1 MSREP
6 VQIRSAGGFAT
17 LQSESEDDAPSLLD
31 ALRQHIA
38 RVEQAT
44 PQLAGARLR
53 SLPWTIGIPEID
65 AHIAS
70 SGLARSGIHDISPKA
85 YGDIPAATGVALA
98 LALRRLKDPSERRPL
113 LWCRLAYEAQQ
124 HGNLYGHGL
133 EALGLA
139 RDRFVTITLKKPLTA
154 MWMAE
159 EALKS
164 GALSL
169 VILDVNPVHASLTT
183 TRRLSLAAAAGK
195 SAGLLVFAKPHIDAT
210 ASSTRWI
217 VAASRSQPPPHDV
230 LAPGLPSWNLEL
242 SRARGGR
249 PGAWNV
255 EWVHASHRFNLVSE
269 LRSGALYQGALE
281 AEEITAARGSTLR
294 AS

>member
-1 MSREP
+1 MH
-6 VQIRSAGGFAT
+6 IRSAGGFAT
-17 LQSESEDDAPSLLD
+17 LQSESDDDPSCLLV

-44 PQLAGARLR
+44 PQLDR
-53 SLPWTIGIPEID
+53 SRSRSQPWIIGIPEIV

-85 YGDIPAATGVALA
+85 YGDIPAATGLALA

-113 LWCRLAYEAQQ
+113 LWCRLAYEAQEY
-124 HGNLYGHGL
+124 GNLYGHGL

-139 RDRFVTITLKKPLTA
+139 RNRFVTITLKKPLTTL
-154 MWMAE
+154 WMAE

-249 PGAWNV
+249 PGAWAV
-255 EWVHASHRFNLVSE
+255 EWLHASHCFNLVSE
-269 LRSGALYQGALE
+269 LRSGALYQGASE
-281 AEEITAARGSTLR
+281 AEEITPARGSTLR

>member
-1 MSREP
+1 MQQKP
-6 VQIRSAGGFAT
+6 VHTRSAGGFAT
-17 LQSESEDDAPSLLD
+17 LKSENDDDPSCVLV

-38 RVEQAT
+38 RIERAT
-44 PQLAGARLR
+44 PQLDRDRPRGQ
-53 SLPWTIGIPEID
+53 PWIIGVPEID
-65 AHIAS
+65 THIES
-70 SGLARSGIHDISPKA
+70 TGLARAGIHDISARA
-85 YGDIPAATGVALA
+85 YGDLPAATGVALA

-113 LWCRLAYEAQQ
+113 LWCRLTREAHE

-133 EALGLA
+133 ENLGLA
-139 RDRFVTITLKKPLTA
+139 RNRFVTVTLKKPLTA
-154 MWMAE
+154 LWVAE

-169 VILDVNPVHASLTT
+169 VIVDVTSTHVSLTT
-183 TRRLSLAAAAGK
+183 TRRLSLAAATGK
-195 SAGLLVFAKPHIDAT
+195 SAGLLIFAKPYADAT

-242 SRARGGR
+242 TRARGGR
-249 PGAWNV
+249 PGAWAV

-269 LRSGALYQGALE
+269 LRGGALYQSASE
-281 AEEITAARGSTLR
+281 AEEITASKGHALR
-294 AS
+294 AG

>member
-1 MSREP
+1 MLEKPVHIQGASGFVTLNSKNDDEP
-6 VQIRSAGGFAT
+6 SC
-17 LQSESEDDAPSLLD
+17 LLD

-38 RVEQAT
+38 QVEKAT
-44 PQLAGARLR
+44 PQLDRGR
-53 SLPWTIGIPEID
+53 SRSQPWIIGIPEID

-85 YGDIPAATGVALA
+85 YGDIPAATGMATA

-113 LWCRLAYEAQQ
+113 LWCRLAYEALQ
-124 HGNLYGHGL
+124 HGNLYGHGF
-133 EALGLA
+133 ETLGLA
-139 RDRFVTITLKKPLTA
+139 RNRFVTITLKKPLTA
-154 MWMAE
+154 LWMAE

-169 VILDVNPVHASLTT
+169 VIVDVNPVHASLTT

-195 SAGLLVFAKPHIDAT
+195 SAGLLVFAKPHVDAT

-217 VAASRSQPPPHDV
+217 VAASRSQPPPHDL

-242 SRARGGR
+242 TRTRGGR
-249 PGAWNV
+249 PGAWAV

-269 LRSGALYQGALE
+269 LRSGALYQSASE
-281 AEEITAARGSTLR
+281 AEEITTGKGLALR
-294 AS
+294 TG